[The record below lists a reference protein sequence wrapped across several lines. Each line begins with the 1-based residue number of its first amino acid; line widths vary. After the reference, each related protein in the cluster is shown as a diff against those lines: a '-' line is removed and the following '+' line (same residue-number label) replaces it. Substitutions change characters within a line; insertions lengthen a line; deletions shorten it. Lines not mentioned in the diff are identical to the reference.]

1 MSELRGQRSQGLGVP
16 GEGVPHLLHHLH
28 GVRWGG
34 PRHLG
39 LQTETSRTDIQSV
52 NNYGCGALHYTPVR
66 SAGGEELDGEY
77 EAFLDGMGI
86 GGKKVKLD
94 DDKPYVPPMGSVES
108 RFGQITKSKP
118 RLMLTDGSAAPGAA
132 SAAVR

>member
-1 MSELRGQRSQGLGVP
+1 MGWATS
-16 GEGVPHLLHHLH
+16 
-28 GVRWGG
+28 
-34 PRHLG
+34 PRTANRNVQDRYSIG
-39 LQTETSRTDIQSV
+39 KYPSGCVALQ
-52 NNYGCGALHYTPVR
+52 YTLVR

-132 SAAVR
+132 SAAVRSV

>member
-1 MSELRGQRSQGLGVP
+1 
-16 GEGVPHLLHHLH
+16 
-28 GVRWGG
+28 
-34 PRHLG
+34 
-39 LQTETSRTDIQSV
+39 
-52 NNYGCGALHYTPVR
+52 
-66 SAGGEELDGEY
+66 
-77 EAFLDGMGI
+77 MGI

-132 SAAVR
+132 SAAVRSV